1 MDKTIDAIYERNVL
15 RPLEKLNLGGVRI
28 RIEEKPII
36 AAREIREYL
45 RRRLQGRDLVKELSV
60 ERERLG

>member
-36 AAREIREYL
+36 VAREIREYL